1 MHYSAAGKVQCSHLT
16 HPSFYTPYPMS
27 ERIIDKG
34 CPQQN
39 ENQEGAKLH
48 PFRKSP
54 GDQCGSD
61 DREHHLID
69 HEVLSGNLISVVC
82 VRFRTNP
89 AQANPIE
96 ISDDS
101 TNVGSKRQTVAPED
115 PLDADYADNDKAMH
129 DSTENVFPSNQ
140 AAIEEK
146 ETWDRHHQHQS
157 RRG

>member
-27 ERIIDKG
+27 ARIIDKG
-34 CPQQN
+34 RPQQN

-69 HEVLSGNLISVVC
+69 HESLMGNRGSVVGI
-82 VRFRTNP
+82 RFGADSVKTK
-89 AQANPIE
+89 PIE

-101 TNVGSKRQTVAPED
+101 TNVRSKRQTVAPEN
-115 PLDADYADNDKAMH
+115 PLDANCGDNNKAMH
-129 DSTENVFPSNQ
+129 DGAKNVLPSNQ
-140 AAIEEK
+140 AAIE
-146 ETWDRHHQHQS
+146 
-157 RRG
+157 